1 MRIFAAISGKETTA
15 SYTYLKEKAM
25 FDMFGMMGKMKEVQ
39 AKLKEAQDN
48 LQHITVTA
56 ESGAGLVKATVN
68 GQRKLLKI
76 EIDESILNANDQD
89 MVNDLVVAAVNNAML
104 TAGER
109 AQEEMKKNTEG
120 LLPNIPGLDLGSFG
134 L

>member
-1 MRIFAAISGKETTA
+1 
-15 SYTYLKEKAM
+15 
-25 FDMFGMMGKMKEVQ
+25 MFGMMGKMKEVQ
-39 AKLKEAQDN
+39 AKLKEAQEKLKD
-48 LQHITVTA
+48 ITVTA

-68 GQRKLLKI
+68 GQRKLIKI
-76 EIDESILNANDQD
+76 EIDPSILNEKDQD

-109 AQEEMKKNTEG
+109 AQEELKKSTEG
-120 LLPNIPGLDLGSFG
+120 LLPNIPGLDLSSFG

>member
-1 MRIFAAISGKETTA
+1 
-15 SYTYLKEKAM
+15 M
-25 FDMFGMMGKMKEVQ
+25 FDMMGMMGKMKEVQ
-39 AKLKEAQDN
+39 AKMKEAQDN

-76 EIDESILNANDQD
+76 EIDDSILNTNDRD

-104 TAGER
+104 TAAER
-109 AQEEMKKNTEG
+109 AAEEMKKSTEG
-120 LLPNIPGLDLGSFG
+120 LIPNIPGLDLGNFG

>member
-1 MRIFAAISGKETTA
+1 
-15 SYTYLKEKAM
+15 M

-39 AKLKEAQDN
+39 AKMKEAQEKLKD
-48 LQHITVTA
+48 ITVTA

-76 EIDESILNANDQD
+76 EIDPSILNQNDQD

-109 AQEEMKKNTEG
+109 AQEEMKKSTEG
-120 LLPNIPGLDLGSFG
+120 LLPNIPGLDLGNFG

>member
-1 MRIFAAISGKETTA
+1 
-15 SYTYLKEKAM
+15 M
-25 FDMFGMMGKMKEVQ
+25 FDMMGMMGKMKEVQ
-39 AKLKEAQDN
+39 AKMKEAQDN

-76 EIDESILNANDQD
+76 EIDDSILNTNDRE

-109 AQEEMKKNTEG
+109 AQEEMKKSTEG
-120 LLPNIPGLDLGSFG
+120 LLPNIPGLDLGNFG

>member
-1 MRIFAAISGKETTA
+1 
-15 SYTYLKEKAM
+15 M
-25 FDMFGMMGKMKEVQ
+25 FDMMGMMGKMREVQ
-39 AKLKEAQDN
+39 AKLKEAQEN

-56 ESGAGLVKATVN
+56 EAGAGLVKATVN

-76 EIDESILNANDQD
+76 EIDESILNVNDRE

-104 TAGER
+104 TATER
-109 AQEEMKKNTEG
+109 AQEEMKKKTDG
-120 LLPNIPGLDLGSFG
+120 LLPNIPGLDLGNFG

>member
-1 MRIFAAISGKETTA
+1 
-15 SYTYLKEKAM
+15 M
-25 FDMFGMMGKMKEVQ
+25 FDMMGMLGKMKEVQ

-48 LQHITVTA
+48 LQHVTVTA

-76 EIDESILNANDQD
+76 EIDESIMNTNDRD

-109 AQEEMKKNTEG
+109 AQEEMKKHTEG
-120 LLPNIPGLDLGSFG
+120 LLPNIPGLDLGNFG

>member
-1 MRIFAAISGKETTA
+1 
-15 SYTYLKEKAM
+15 M
-25 FDMFGMMGKMKEVQ
+25 FDMMGMMGKMKEVQ

-56 ESGAGLVKATVN
+56 EAGAGLVKATVN

-76 EIDESILNANDQD
+76 DIDESLLNANDRE

-109 AQEEMKKNTEG
+109 AQEEMKKKTEG
-120 LLPNIPGLDLGSFG
+120 LLPNIPGLDFGNLGF
-134 L
+134 

>member
-1 MRIFAAISGKETTA
+1 
-15 SYTYLKEKAM
+15 M
-25 FDMFGMMGKMKEVQ
+25 FDMMGMMGKMKEVQ
-39 AKLKEAQDN
+39 AKMKEAQDN

-76 EIDESILNANDQD
+76 EIDESIMNTNDRD

-109 AQEEMKKNTEG
+109 AQEEMKKSTEG
-120 LLPNIPGLDLGSFG
+120 LLPNIPGLDLGNFG

>member
-1 MRIFAAISGKETTA
+1 
-15 SYTYLKEKAM
+15 M
-25 FDMFGMMGKMKEVQ
+25 FDMMGMMGKMKEVQ
-39 AKLKEAQDN
+39 AKMKEAQDN

-76 EIDESILNANDQD
+76 EIDDSIMNTNDRD

-109 AQEEMKKNTEG
+109 AQEEMKKSTEG
-120 LLPNIPGLDLGSFG
+120 LLPNIPGLDLGNFG

>member
-1 MRIFAAISGKETTA
+1 MRPCTRTLNSKT
-15 SYTYLKEKAM
+15 M

-39 AKLKEAQDN
+39 AKLKEAQEN

-76 EIDESILNANDQD
+76 EIDESILNATDQD

-104 TAGER
+104 TASER

>member
-1 MRIFAAISGKETTA
+1 
-15 SYTYLKEKAM
+15 M
-25 FDMFGMMGKMKEVQ
+25 FDMMGMMGKMKEVQ
-39 AKLKEAQDN
+39 AKMKQAQDN
-48 LQHITVTA
+48 LQHITVSA

-76 EIDESILNANDQD
+76 EIDDSILNANDRD

-104 TAGER
+104 TASER
-109 AQEEMKKNTEG
+109 AAEEMKKSTEG
-120 LLPNIPGLDLGSFG
+120 LLPNIPGLDLGNFG

>member
-1 MRIFAAISGKETTA
+1 
-15 SYTYLKEKAM
+15 M

-39 AKLKEAQDN
+39 AKLKEAQEN

-76 EIDESILNANDQD
+76 EIDESILNATDQD

-104 TAGER
+104 TASER

>member
-1 MRIFAAISGKETTA
+1 
-15 SYTYLKEKAM
+15 M
-25 FDMFGMMGKMKEVQ
+25 FDMMGMMGKMKEVQ
-39 AKLKEAQDN
+39 AKMKEAQDN
-48 LQHITVTA
+48 LQHISVTA

-109 AQEEMKKNTEG
+109 AQEEIKKHTGG
-120 LLPNIPGLDLGSFG
+120 LLPNIPGLDLGSLG

>member
-1 MRIFAAISGKETTA
+1 
-15 SYTYLKEKAM
+15 M

-39 AKLKEAQDN
+39 TKLKEAQDK
-48 LQHITVTA
+48 LQYLTVTGEA
-56 ESGAGLVKATVN
+56 GAGLVKATVN

-76 EIDESILNANDQD
+76 EIDESLMNASDRD
-89 MVNDLVVAAVNNAML
+89 MVNDLVVAAVNNAMQE
-104 TAGER
+104 AGEK
-109 AQEEMKKNTEG
+109 AQEELKKQTEG

>member
-1 MRIFAAISGKETTA
+1 
-15 SYTYLKEKAM
+15 M
-25 FDMFGMMGKMKEVQ
+25 FDMMGMMGKMKEVQ
-39 AKLKEAQDN
+39 AKMKEAQDN

-76 EIDESILNANDQD
+76 EIDESIMNTNDRD

-109 AQEEMKKNTEG
+109 AQEEMKKSTEG
-120 LLPNIPGLDLGSFG
+120 LLPNIPGLDLGNFG
-134 L
+134 I

>member
-1 MRIFAAISGKETTA
+1 M
-15 SYTYLKEKAM
+15 M
-25 FDMFGMMGKMKEVQ
+25 GMMGKMKEVQ
-39 AKLKEAQDN
+39 AKMKQAQDN

-76 EIDESILNANDQD
+76 EIDDSILNTNDRD

-109 AQEEMKKNTEG
+109 AQEELKKSTEG
-120 LLPNIPGLDLGSFG
+120 LLPNIPGLDLGNFG